1 MDSGSNLLLFTLPGA
16 VMNDRTDD
24 QALQAMDEERQFFR
38 CLELAEMAERRG
50 FTGDDLKDLRYHL
63 GVSNHY
69 ERRT

>member
-1 MDSGSNLLLFTLPGA
+1 
-16 VMNDRTDD
+16 MNDRTDD
-24 QALQAMDEERQFFR
+24 QTLQAMDEERQFFR

-69 ERRT
+69 ERRA